1 MDSQKILNTD
11 LYKIHEKFP
20 IKTAMQG
27 RTKYVF
33 FNIVLTE
40 KSNFRLLSKAKVFA
54 IEKSQSFTGLEFI
67 FCKLDSFQQDGLR
80 TSKWKKGLLKFR
92 KVLQKSLSI

>member
-11 LYKIHEKFP
+11 LYKTHEKFP

-33 FNIVLTE
+33 FNIVTE

-67 FCKLDSFQQDGLR
+67 F
-80 TSKWKKGLLKFR
+80 
-92 KVLQKSLSI
+92 LQIRFFSTRWIEDKQVEERVIEVS